1 MGFFKKMLGISE
13 PDDRSSGDPVPIFS
27 ISAAMAGAS
36 HDQALYER
44 AERNKGHISLKAVDD
59 EYDRLIIQKY
69 NRR

>member
-1 MGFFKKMLGISE
+1 MSFFKRLLGAPEPNRISE
-13 PDDRSSGDPVPIFS
+13 IVPIFS
-27 ISAAMAGAS
+27 ISAALAGAS

-44 AERNKGHISLKAVDD
+44 AERNKGHISPSAVDD